1 MYKINLKKLRI
12 DKNLTQQEIAH
23 ILQISKSQYNNY
35 ETEYVTIPIKHLN
48 NLCNFY
54 EVSLD
59 FIFDFTN
66 TKKYVSNMK
75 EINKIKSGQRLK
87 GFRKENNL
95 NQSKLA
101 NFLNTTFSTISSY
114 ERGINVINTNYLF
127 TICSKYHI
135 SADYLLGKI
144 DDPKYYS

>member
-144 DDPKYYS
+144 DEPKYYS

>member
-1 MYKINLKKLRI
+1 MYKIKLKKLRI

-35 ETEYVTIPIKHLN
+35 ETEYATIPIKHLN

-87 GFRKENNL
+87 EF
-95 NQSKLA
+95 
-101 NFLNTTFSTISSY
+101 
-114 ERGINVINTNYLF
+114 
-127 TICSKYHI
+127 
-135 SADYLLGKI
+135 
-144 DDPKYYS
+144 

>member
-1 MYKINLKKLRI
+1 
-12 DKNLTQQEIAH
+12 
-23 ILQISKSQYNNY
+23 
-35 ETEYVTIPIKHLN
+35 
-48 NLCNFY
+48 
-54 EVSLD
+54 
-59 FIFDFTN
+59 
-66 TKKYVSNMK
+66 MK

-144 DDPKYYS
+144 DEPKYYS